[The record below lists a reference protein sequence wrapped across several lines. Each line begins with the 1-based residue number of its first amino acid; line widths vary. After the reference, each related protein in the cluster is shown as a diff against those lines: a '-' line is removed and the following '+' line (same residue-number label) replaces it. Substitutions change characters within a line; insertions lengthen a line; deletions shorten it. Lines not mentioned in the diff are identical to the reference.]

1 MNEKELIGKVH
12 SAVYHQCQRRGYA
25 APVDVLMEVGV
36 LPKQKYEDWRFGRV
50 DYLERVCTVNLRKL
64 SFIMRQMRV
73 CAQKSGLKSSFC
85 YYKQWGVKKK
95 NGQGHK
101 PVVPLRFSKSGN
113 PEIEKWY
120 ATYFVDTK
128 RVAVLKAQ
136 QHIENPDFP
145 KRKGQLSRSCPFLFG
160 KGGTHYGNQTHHA
173 AAHRQGP
180 HREPSCQRH
189 HMHRERLIH
198 CGESQAPRKKLLQ
211 VAGRSG

>member
-12 SAVYHQCQRRGYA
+12 STVYHQCQRRGYA

-36 LPKQKYEDWRFGRV
+36 LQKQKYEDWRFGRV

-64 SFIMRQMRV
+64 SFIMRQMQV

-145 KRKGQLSRSCPFLFG
+145 KDRDRKS
-160 KGGTHYGNQTHHA
+160 
-173 AAHRQGP
+173 
-180 HREPSCQRH
+180 
-189 HMHRERLIH
+189 
-198 CGESQAPRKKLLQ
+198 
-211 VAGRSG
+211 VV